1 MTRSALG
8 AFVTRFAPSPTGPL
22 HLGHAYSAIL
32 AHDMAREAGGRF
44 LLRMEDTDLERCRPE
59 YEAQIVR
66 DLTWLGLTWDGPI
79 HRQSGHI
86 ARYTE
91 RLEPLAARG
100 LLYPCSCTRS
110 DIRAALAAP
119 QEGLAHNVYPGTCRG
134 RGMETRLPGDAL
146 RLDLGAA
153 LARLDPLAL
162 AFTET
167 GPAHAGLHRVEAETA
182 LRDIGD
188 VVLSRKGEDIVAYFL
203 ASAFDDADQ
212 RISHVIRGEDLFAFT
227 PIQVILQRLLGL
239 PTPIYHHHRLI
250 RDEAGKRLAKRD
262 DARALAK
269 FRAEGASPADIRR
282 MVGLQAIGSDSTI
295 SSPPRT
301 AV

>member
-1 MTRSALG
+1 MTRSAPG

-32 AHDMAREAGGRF
+32 AHDMARTAGGRF
-44 LLRMEDTDLERCRPE
+44 LLRMEDTDLERSRPE
-59 YEAQIVR
+59 YEAQIVE
-66 DLTWLGLTWDGPI
+66 DLTWLGLTWDGPV
-79 HRQSGHI
+79 HRQSEHI
-86 ARYTE
+86 ARYNE
-91 RLEPLAARG
+91 RLEPLAARR

-119 QEGLAHNVYPGTCRG
+119 QEGVAHNVYPGTCRG
-134 RGMETRLPGDAL
+134 REMETRLPGDAL
-146 RLDLGAA
+146 RLDLAAA
-153 LARLDPLAL
+153 LAQLDPMELV
-162 AFTET
+162 FTET

-212 RISHVIRGEDLFAFT
+212 GISHVIRGEDLFAFT

-269 FRAEGASPADIRR
+269 FRAEGASPDDIRR
-282 MVGLQAIGSDSTI
+282 MVGLQAIGSDSTT
-295 SSPPRT
+295 SSPPRS